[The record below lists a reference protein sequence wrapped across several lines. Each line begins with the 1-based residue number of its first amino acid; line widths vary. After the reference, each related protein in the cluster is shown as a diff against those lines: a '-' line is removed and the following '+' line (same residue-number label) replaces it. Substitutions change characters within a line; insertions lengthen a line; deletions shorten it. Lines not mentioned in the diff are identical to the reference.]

1 MSDGTA
7 LLVALLLLAGNAF
20 FVGAEFALVSARR
33 SQIEPL
39 AEAGNRRAVITIDA
53 MENVSLMM
61 AGAQLGITVC
71 SLGLG
76 ATAEPAIA
84 HLIEPLLE
92 DLGISSALV
101 HPIAFVLALSLVVFL
116 HMVLGEMVPKN
127 IALAGP
133 ERSAMALGPPL
144 RAIVT
149 ALRPFIAGLNAV
161 ANLVLRM
168 LRVEPQDEVAS
179 AFTRDEVA
187 TMINEASREGM
198 LDEDEAS
205 LLEGALD
212 LSEAVAGDLLIP
224 IDQLTTVDASAPT
237 HALYDAAVRS
247 GFSRFP
253 VRDADGTPSA
263 YVHIRDALA
272 QRDATSTDH
281 WLVAGVVGD
290 LPLRQ
295 LPSVPVD
302 LPVTAVV
309 TTMRD
314 ESAHL
319 ARVTDSSGDVV
330 GVVALEDALER
341 MIGEVRDPAHRR
353 RH

>member
-1 MSDGTA
+1 MSDAAA
-7 LLVALLLLAGNAF
+7 LGVAILLLAGNAF

-39 AEAGNRRAVITIDA
+39 AEAGNRRAAVTIDA

-84 HLIEPLLE
+84 HLIEPILE
-92 DLGISSALV
+92 DLGISASWV

-144 RAIVT
+144 RAIVV

-161 ANLVLRM
+161 ANLVLRL
-168 LRVEPQDEVAS
+168 LRVDPQDEVAS

-187 TMINEASREGM
+187 TMIGESSREGM
-198 LDEDEAS
+198 LDEDEVN

-224 IDQLTTVDASAPT
+224 IDELTTVDADAPT
-237 HALYDAAVRS
+237 RALYDAAVRS

-253 VRDADGTPSA
+253 VRDATGTPSM

-272 QRDATSTDH
+272 ERDIASSHD
-281 WLVAGVVGD
+281 WLVPGAVGD
-290 LPLRQ
+290 LPLRR
-295 LPSVPVD
+295 LPSVPAD
-302 LPVTAVV
+302 LPVTEVV

-319 ARVTDSSGDVV
+319 AQVV
-330 GVVALEDALER
+330 DASDEVMGVVALEDALER

-353 RH
+353 RP